1 MHNEYGVSKEVY
13 EDWLSKEVF
22 RDMVR
27 SLKWYAGKPLSPRFK
42 IIGFSGKIAQPKT
55 QQLDPNARPLYAKP
69 YKKI

>member
-42 IIGFSGKIAQPKT
+42 LNRSGVEIIPEVKPLSPDTPAQW
-55 QQLDPNARPLYAKP
+55 
-69 YKKI
+69 I